1 MNTLKTV
8 FQKLFKE
15 ETQLAKHEVE
25 LALVDDLK
33 KVVSEY
39 IKSNAN
45 YQTVFNE
52 HKSLDDKFMALK
64 TKAREFYAFDK
75 KVYADS
81 QKLIANVTKQAKDL
95 GIDPNSIQSLRD
107 LYQLI
112 DDGSRSYK
120 TYEAI
125 EKYNK

>member
-8 FQKLFKE
+8 FEKLFKE
-15 ETQLAKHEVE
+15 ETQLASHEVE

-64 TKAREFYAFDK
+64 AKAREFYAFDK

-81 QKLIANVTKQAKDL
+81 QKVIANVTKQAKDL

-112 DDGSRSYK
+112 DDGSRSHK

>member
-8 FQKLFKE
+8 FGKLFKE
-15 ETQLAKHEVE
+15 ETQLASHEVE

-45 YQTVFNE
+45 YQTVFKE

-64 TKAREFYAFDK
+64 AKAREFYAFDK
-75 KVYADS
+75 KVYADA
-81 QKLIANVTKQAKDL
+81 QKVIANVTKQAKDL